1 MVVVLTPR
9 GGRTGRRTFSRTVPV
24 AERHTAGRHHLG
36 TDLQSIIG
44 WLQAHGSLL
53 KILVQLRQHQG
64 DAQAHPAGAG
74 ARYAAEARILRAG
87 PRCINIQAGRLH
99 VKPTAGLPG
108 RRHRGGPFDN
118 RTRTRRSGRLRPSSL
133 TRGYKPRRGNLYVAR
148 PYSPDIAA
156 ATTELT
162 GQDRER
168 SPADG
173 HRGAPGAAEAAS
185 AGAARAAA
193 SGTSVAPARTGPAE
207 GPGAAAVP
215 DRAGHY
221 RDRGDGAVRR
231 CLQPG
236 TWPCDAASHHHW
248 PRRQPRSAARPP
260 WSAGAGD
267 PRRARVPPPM
277 PRPRPPGRRSASRPA
292 TPRSS
297 SARKARSC

>member
-1 MVVVLTPR
+1 MLNRPRVYRDADIAKVPLITARVPAVCHGCGEDMSTPQKCLS
-9 GGRTGRRTFSRTVPV
+9 T
-24 AERHTAGRHHLG
+24 RHY
-36 TDLQSIIG
+36 LQTTS
-44 WLQAHGSLL
+44 
-53 KILVQLRQHQG
+53 
-64 DAQAHPAGAG
+64 
-74 ARYAAEARILRAG
+74 
-87 PRCINIQAGRLH
+87 
-99 VKPTAGLPG
+99 
-108 RRHRGGPFDN
+108 DN
-118 RTRTRRSGRLRPSSL
+118 RRSGRLRPSSL